1 MYMSGC
7 LHAMFKDGD
16 VEGDTIQ
23 FCQVGLLICSE
34 QACHTSH
41 LEPCCWYCR
50 LPYAVVT
57 KDDVPKKIATAVKQL
72 TLQRGHSLA
81 PQQPAS
87 KQLHGVLNNM
97 INPGMLDSYIRP
109 DPRIRPK
116 PAGADV
122 LDFRRCY
129 VANKGGGGANDSA
142 SYDARNSPPRLHER
156 RLLLSAE
163 CQIGKTGA
171 YLALLLK
178 LKQLLKPQVAVL
190 LPVVPTEADETPG
203 PAEADEIQGSE
214 PKGALVEVDVR
225 R

>member
-1 MYMSGC
+1 
-7 LHAMFKDGD
+7 
-16 VEGDTIQ
+16 
-23 FCQVGLLICSE
+23 
-34 QACHTSH
+34 
-41 LEPCCWYCR
+41 
-50 LPYAVVT
+50 
-57 KDDVPKKIATAVKQL
+57 
-72 TLQRGHSLA
+72 
-81 PQQPAS
+81 
-87 KQLHGVLNNM
+87 M

-122 LDFRRCY
+122 LDFRHRY

-142 SYDARNSPPRLHER
+142 SYDARNGPPRLHER

-190 LPVVPTEADETPG
+190 LPVMPTEADETPG
-203 PAEADEIQGSE
+203 PAEADDIQGSE
-214 PKGALVEVDVR
+214 PEGALVEVDVR